1 MTVPSQMSLRRI
13 PDAMHLP
20 VRVAYAT
27 SWEALIDTHTRQA
40 VQFVTEFAPR
50 ISVLRGLDLYFQVT
64 AVPEAMHEVV
74 RSRTLTALDLNT
86 IPAAAELPTLTG
98 WHRLRLDLQLEHQRY
113 RKRYHERTLELA
125 TMAGSR
131 AAEAVVAT
139 HVENALELAWL
150 LKGVL
155 PVNTAADHYIRE
167 FGLSAGMAQMV
178 LQRVQARVAG
188 DELTA
193 PFDEPPPPIPETAP
207 ESDPAPGLVQPATG
221 GF

>member
-13 PDAMHLP
+13 PEAMHLQ

-40 VQFVTEFAPR
+40 LQFVTEFATR
-50 ISVLRGLDLYFQVT
+50 IPVLEGLDLFFRVT

-74 RSRTLTALDLNT
+74 RSRTLTALDLKT
-86 IPAAAELPTLTG
+86 VSHPGEHPPLTG
-98 WHRLRLDLQLEHQRY
+98 WQRLRLDLVLEHNRY
-113 RKRYHERTLELA
+113 RRRFQERTLELA
-125 TMAGSR
+125 RMAGAR

-150 LKGVL
+150 LKGVMA
-155 PVNTAADHYIRE
+155 VNAVTDHYLRE
-167 FGLSAGMAQMV
+167 FGLPAGAAQMV
-178 LQRVQARVAG
+178 MQRVQARVAG

-193 PFDEPPPPIPETAP
+193 QYDELPPPGFEPTPPERAAGFP
-207 ESDPAPGLVQPATG
+207 EPATDG
-221 GF
+221 V

>member
-40 VQFVTEFAPR
+40 VQFVSEFAPR

-193 PFDEPPPPIPETAP
+193 PFDEPPPLIPETAP

>member
-1 MTVPSQMSLRRI
+1 
-13 PDAMHLP
+13 
-20 VRVAYAT
+20 
-27 SWEALIDTHTRQA
+27 
-40 VQFVTEFAPR
+40 
-50 ISVLRGLDLYFQVT
+50 
-64 AVPEAMHEVV
+64 MHEVV
-74 RSRTLTALDLNT
+74 RSRTLTALDLST
-86 IPAAAELPTLTG
+86 IPAAAELPALTG

-131 AAEAVVAT
+131 AAEAVVAA

-155 PVNTAADHYIRE
+155 PVNAVADHYIRE
-167 FGLSAGMAQMV
+167 FGLSAGVAQMV

-193 PFDEPPPPIPETAP
+193 PFDVPMPPVPEAAP
-207 ESDPAPGLVQPATG
+207 EADGAAGFAQPA
-221 GF
+221 

>member
-13 PDAMHLP
+13 PDALHLP

-27 SWEALIDTHTRQA
+27 AWEALIDTHTRQA
-40 VQFVTEFAPR
+40 VQFVSEFALR

-74 RSRTLTALDLNT
+74 RSRTLTALDLKA
-86 IPAAAELPTLTG
+86 IPEPAELPVLSG
-98 WHRLRLDLQLEHQRY
+98 WHRLRLDLLLEHRRY
-113 RKRYHERTLELA
+113 RRRYHERTLELA
-125 TMAGSR
+125 KMAGSR

-155 PVNTAADHYIRE
+155 PVNTATDHYIRE
-167 FGLSAGMAQMV
+167 FGLSASVAQMV

-193 PFDEPPPPIPETAP
+193 PWDEPPPLVPDPPPA
-207 ESDPAPGLVQPATG
+207 SDAAPGFAQPATG
-221 GF
+221 GV

>member
-13 PDAMHLP
+13 PEAMHLP

-40 VQFVTEFAPR
+40 LQFVTEFATRVP
-50 ISVLRGLDLYFQVT
+50 VLDGLDLYFQVT

-74 RSRTLTALDLNT
+74 RSRTLTAVDLKT
-86 IPAAAELPTLTG
+86 IPQTAELPVLTG
-98 WHRLRLDLQLEHQRY
+98 WSRWRPDLLLEHNRY
-113 RKRYHERTLELA
+113 RRRHQERTLELA
-125 TMAGSR
+125 RLAAAR

-155 PVNTAADHYIRE
+155 PVQAVTDHYLRE
-167 FGLSAGMAQMV
+167 FALPAGVAQMV

-193 PFDEPPPPIPETAP
+193 QYDELLPPGL
-207 ESDPAPGLVQPATG
+207 DPAPPKGSAGFPEPAADG
-221 GF
+221 V

>member
-1 MTVPSQMSLRRI
+1 MSLRRI
-13 PDAMHLP
+13 PDALHLP

-86 IPAAAELPTLTG
+86 IPAAGELPTLTG

-155 PVNTAADHYIRE
+155 PVNTAAEHYIRE
-167 FGLSAGMAQMV
+167 FGLSAGVAQMV

-193 PFDEPPPPIPETAP
+193 PYDEPLPPIP
-207 ESDPAPGLVQPATG
+207 DVAPGSDAAPGFVQPATG
-221 GF
+221 GL